1 MFFSFPYLNVIAILS
16 FDNIWNTLISE
27 SGSLNSWI
35 SLGMCAHCLQGI
47 LGLALDRLPDLMLY
61 FGVCVCVFFLF
72 HSIEIKTG
80 AKEALREKKQSSSK
94 QATFSKAPFF
104 WERSYF
110 FPQQVPFALFSSAKR
125 QTLST
130 SFIFTFFLLLPQ
142 KNTVYTVNGIIHE
155 LSLKLK
161 LSLFFCS

>member
-1 MFFSFPYLNVIAILS
+1 MKHTYFWIWVFEFLNLIGYVCPLFTGDIGTSFRSAP
-16 FDNIWNTLISE
+16 W
-27 SGSLNSWI
+27 
-35 SLGMCAHCLQGI
+35 
-47 LGLALDRLPDLMLY
+47 PDAV
-61 FGVCVCVFFLF
+61 FWCVRVCFFLF

-155 LSLKLK
+155 LSLKMK